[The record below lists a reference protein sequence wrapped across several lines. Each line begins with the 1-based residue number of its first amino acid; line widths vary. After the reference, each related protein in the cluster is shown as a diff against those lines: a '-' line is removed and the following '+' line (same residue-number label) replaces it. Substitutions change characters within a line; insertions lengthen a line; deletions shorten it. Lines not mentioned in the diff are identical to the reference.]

1 MIKTLFPPHIKIKNP
16 LYHLRGFANWF
27 GEILRS
33 RSHYVARLEAFRAFE
48 QIELDSL
55 AFIQRAV
62 AVLLDGREMH
72 EDILAGGALDESV
85 ALRPVEPLHSTLL
98 SHKESPFASSLRI
111 ILSSLVCLPW
121 PMCCNAATCDR
132 TPPQR
137 EERIFLLASPRGM
150 RHRTNRNGSP
160 EFRRTVARDE
170 ILWSRENEG
179 AISHC

>member
-48 QIELDSL
+48 QIELDGL

-72 EDILAGGALDESV
+72 EHILAGGALDESV
-85 ALRPVEPLHSTLL
+85 SFRPVEPLHSTLL
-98 SHKESPFASSLRI
+98 SHKETPFASSLRI
-111 ILSSLVCLPW
+111 ILPSLVCLPSN
-121 PMCCNAATCDR
+121 PQQS
-132 TPPQR
+132 TPSK
-137 EERIFLLASPRGM
+137 ER
-150 RHRTNRNGSP
+150 
-160 EFRRTVARDE
+160 
-170 ILWSRENEG
+170 
-179 AISHC
+179 